1 MMLKYLIPFVISFL
15 LSVFFMAVT
24 VYFSKRVELQ
34 GRKSKRHIH
43 KKEISRIG
51 GVAMIITFNLA
62 VLINN
67 DLVITSE
74 ICGMM
79 VASLIIMVLG
89 LWDDIK
95 EIYWKTQ
102 LFFQIAISVLIFIF
116 GIRIYYITNPLTGGI
131 LNLDSGFRII
141 ISIGLVIFWV
151 VFVMDCINWSDGVDG
166 LSGGISFLSV
176 VTIFFLSLK
185 SEVNQPPVAILAV
198 ILAGEIL
205 GFLIFNF
212 YPAKIMA
219 GTSGAFF
226 MGFAIAILAIISG
239 TKIATSIL
247 VLVIPIVDFL
257 WVVGERIKNKKSIFH
272 PDKRHL
278 HFKLLKLG
286 WSEKKILL
294 WYWGVTM
301 LISVVALNTRA
312 IGKVVTLAISATI
325 ILLAFVI
332 INKKISKGTV

>member
-15 LSVFFMAVT
+15 LSVFFMAVS
-24 VYFSKRVELQ
+24 VYFSKRIELR

-43 KKEISRIG
+43 KKEVSRIG
-51 GVAMIITFNLA
+51 GIAMIITFNLV

-79 VASLIIMVLG
+79 VASLIIMILG

-102 LFFQIAISVLIFIF
+102 LFFQVAVSALIFIF

-141 ISIGLVIFWV
+141 ISTSLVIFWV
-151 VFVMDCINWSDGVDG
+151 VFVMDCINWSDGIDG
-166 LSGGISFLSV
+166 LSGGISFLSI

-185 SEVNQPPVAILAV
+185 SEVNQPPVAILAA

-205 GFLIFNF
+205 GFLTFNF

-239 TKIATSIL
+239 TKIATAIL

-257 WVVGERIKNKKSIFH
+257 WVVVERIRNKKSIFH

-286 WSEKKILL
+286 WSEKKILF
-294 WYWGVTM
+294 WYWGITM

-312 IGKVVTLAISATI
+312 IGKVVTLVISTMI

-332 INKKISKGTV
+332 INKKIFKETV